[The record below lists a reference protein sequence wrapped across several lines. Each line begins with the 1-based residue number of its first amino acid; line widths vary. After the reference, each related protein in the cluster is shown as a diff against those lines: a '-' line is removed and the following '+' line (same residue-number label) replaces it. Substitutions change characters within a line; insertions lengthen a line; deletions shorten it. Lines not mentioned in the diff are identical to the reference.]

1 MLGHYTTGLSVRL
14 DRRVTVR
21 SLSFKLRPSLGTGVG
36 EDEGQEVRPGPEGSA
51 MFAMNDVSSKVAYA
65 YAKMEV
71 FTMGAVAM
79 IALCVGYLI
88 IALPEE
94 GFRAAVDELLLI
106 AVGAFVLAQILLLVD
121 LKTINR
127 RSWVLVGIAFLG
139 NLILLGLAPASLRTL
154 FSALAILTGAMA
166 VSYPFPIRRGRT
178 TLYGP
183 EEVRHLS
190 GVRALALAGLAVV
203 VLSVGDLAVH
213 GLVRGNLSD
222 LPVLVARVSVAVIS
236 LIVIALFLASRAT
249 AGLTRGLVFLA
260 VLDLIPSAYLVV
272 MDVSTGIA
280 LGMAFA
286 FPELVIWV
294 AALGVTL
301 GLGEKLTRGK
311 TILGHRA

>member
-1 MLGHYTTGLSVRL
+1 
-14 DRRVTVR
+14 
-21 SLSFKLRPSLGTGVG
+21 
-36 EDEGQEVRPGPEGSA
+36 

-79 IALCVGYLI
+79 IALCVGDLI
-88 IALPEE
+88 TFPEE
-94 GFRAAVDELLLI
+94 GFRPAVDELLLI
-106 AVGAFVLAQILLLVD
+106 AAGAFILAQILLLVD

-139 NLILLGLAPASLRTL
+139 NLILLGLGPTSLRTL
-154 FSALAILTGAMA
+154 FSALAVLTGALA

-203 VLSVGDLAVH
+203 VLSVGDLTIH
-213 GLVRGNLSD
+213 GFNWGNPSD
-222 LPVLVARVSVAVIS
+222 LLVLVARLSVLVIS
-236 LIVIALFLASRAT
+236 LVTIGLFLVSRAT
-249 AGLTRGLVFLA
+249 PGLTRGLVYLA
-260 VLDLIPSAYLVV
+260 VLDVIPSAYLVIL
-272 MDVSTGIA
+272 DVVAGIA
-280 LGMAFA
+280 PGMTFA

-311 TILGHRA
+311 TILAHRA

>member
-79 IALCVGYLI
+79 VALCVGYL

-106 AVGAFVLAQILLLVD
+106 AAGAFVLAQILLLVD

-222 LPVLVARVSVAVIS
+222 LFVLVARVSVAVIG
-236 LIVIALFLASRAT
+236 LIVIGLFLASRAT